1 MLTNYITIAGLGL
14 LMFYY
19 IVYTENTYDFA
30 HRSAII
36 PVCIALMLFAGLK
49 IVKSLFVIY

>member
-1 MLTNYITIAGLGL
+1 MAALGL

-19 IVYTENTYDFA
+19 IVYTENTYDHAFA
-30 HRSAII
+30 HRSEII

-49 IVKSLFVIY
+49 IVKTIFVIY